1 MNANASTSI
10 LVWDWP
16 TRVFHWLMVLC
27 FAGAWLTSESERLQL
42 VHITLGYTMA
52 GLVAFRVVW
61 GLMGTRYARFASF
74 VRGPAA
80 AMSYVKGVIAREPQ
94 HHVGH
99 NPAGA
104 YAVLGLLALGAG
116 VTLTGWLND
125 SGDAPHWLEEVHE
138 LLATGMLALVAVHVL
153 GVVVGSLAHRENLV
167 RAMFTGRKQ
176 GSPDQAIR
184 SAWATV
190 AALMLC
196 AVLGWWTWQ
205 WQHATS
211 APVAPGAIPSAAA
224 PSTVGAWLTALKKHD
239 DDDDDGDND

>member
-190 AALMLC
+190 AAVMLC
-196 AVLGWWTWQ
+196 AVLGWWAWQ
-205 WQHATS
+205 WQHA
-211 APVAPGAIPSAAA
+211 PVAGPAESGSPVSATG
-224 PSTVGAWLTALKKHD
+224 TVGVWLTALKKHD
-239 DDDDDGDND
+239 DDDNDDD

>member
-1 MNANASTSI
+1 
-10 LVWDWP
+10 
-16 TRVFHWLMVLC
+16 
-27 FAGAWLTSESERLQL
+27 
-42 VHITLGYTMA
+42 
-52 GLVAFRVVW
+52 
-61 GLMGTRYARFASF
+61 
-74 VRGPAA
+74 
-80 AMSYVKGVIAREPQ
+80 VIAREPQ

-184 SAWATV
+184 SGWATV

-196 AVLGWWTWQ
+196 AVLGWWAWQ
-205 WQHATS
+205 WQHA
-211 APVAPGAIPSAAA
+211 PVAGPTESASPVSATG
-224 PSTVGAWLTALKKHD
+224 TVGAWLTALKKHD
-239 DDDDDGDND
+239 DDDNDDD